1 MGAKQSTTQKRLV
14 TKIQGVLVVGGFE
27 NVKKKEIKML
37 AAWLLSQFPTTDP
50 GQICDSTFWSHVSLK
65 ANSMCRSG
73 DSKMLKIA
81 FLCSTIRDL
90 LASRRQ
96 LGEQPT
102 ESSFVPS
109 STVRSS
115 PVPFS
120 SMSTPK
126 SGILKRA
133 ARLGSTQEQ
142 FHPPGSLQDVHSPR
156 LRSPGQTPRDS
167 SYPPF
172 SPVRVLKG
180 SKTVRFYPPPSP
192 TPSESSLTQDGVS
205 EPLNGGRH
213 MAFPAKPSPSP
224 HNPFRSSRNPFRSLD
239 SPSFPPSPSPTVPPL
254 PPPISPPTAMP
265 PVYHASE
272 AGTIPL
278 VPAPV
283 TGSSPSVP
291 CSGSHA
297 LPSGSHGQSVAGGG
311 AGGRNPESLP
321 NLTAAPVTYIPGAE
335 GRTQSHWTPFS
346 NTTIK
351 ELCKA
356 QKDYSRENEFF
367 RGILR
372 ATLTDTVIIPAD
384 LRRIFSCLLCPS
396 EFRLWEAN
404 WKREIG
410 KILPQLWENQ
420 STAVDTEGGMITT
433 EHLSGVGSWAD
444 GNYQAWYIPADAL
457 KATTLAALK
466 AFTSLRS
473 PTTPLIPYSKILQ
486 GDNEPFL
493 LFTERL
499 RKAIE
504 VQVKDE
510 ATREGILTEMAAT
523 NANPACKAA
532 ILSLPFDPP
541 ADLTQMLEV
550 CERKVAVLPGDHPLR
565 PPLRRAAAAVSN
577 SSRGGDPDSTKT
589 SEDKSAAKKLVS
601 ERESS
606 PRKEK
611 SRADNASPSGEGG
624 EGERSHFISPGCSP
638 ASSFIPDLTLSNP
651 ILTTLSEH
659 SPYRLQ
665 LIEPLHITDTDLHE
679 ISVCPDAQGTWWRVK
694 CRYVVVGD
702 TKHTPE
708 HLNIL
713 PGVLSS
719 QINHFSILLHCTCPP
734 IFLPQGQVIAQAIP
748 VPEIRCSISD
758 DDNSTPTVA
767 WSQVVSRDKP
777 RLTCQLQKDGNVT
790 TLNGLLDT
798 GADVTIIPV
807 REWPSQW
814 ELQNVAGRIQGVG
827 GIQLAKQSR
836 SFVQIMGP
844 DGQLANIRP
853 FVLDYTEPLWGR
865 DLLAQWGAKIDLPS
879 APQVFGAA
887 VTEGRPIQKL
897 NWKSDTPIWVE
908 QWPLSK
914 QKLKAL
920 QELVDEQLRKGHL
933 VESTS
938 PWNSPVFVIRKPN
951 KNKWRLL
958 HDLRKINNIIEN
970 MGSLQPGM
978 PSPAMLPQNYHL
990 AVIDVKDCF
999 FQIPLHP
1006 DDAPRFA
1013 FSVPTINREAPR
1025 KRYHWTVLPQGMKNS
1040 PVICQWYVSSLL
1052 SPVRDAMKEVIIHHY
1067 MDDILICAPT
1077 DDILTHALD
1086 LTTNVL
1092 IAAGFELQQ
1101 DKIQR
1106 MPPWKYLGL
1115 EIGRRTIVPQ
1125 KISIRPHIRTLADVQ
1140 QLCGALNWVRPW
1152 LGISTE
1158 DLAPLFNLLKGGEE
1172 LSSPR
1177 SLTPEAEAALEKVQ
1191 ASISERQAHRYKP
1204 NLPFKFIVLGK
1215 LPHLHGVIFQWDN
1228 STRRDQG
1235 AKDPLLIM
1243 EWVFLS
1249 HHRSKRMTRPQE
1261 LVAELIRKARL
1272 RIRELAGVDF
1282 ECIHIPIQLSSGNL
1296 TKAMLEHLL
1305 QENEAL
1311 QFALDSYSGQV
1322 SIHRPSHKFF
1332 NADVQ
1337 FHLSLKTVQSRTPLE
1352 ALTVFTDASGA
1363 SHKSVMTWKDPQ
1375 TQQWEA
1381 DVKVVVGSPQIAEL
1395 DAVVRAFEK
1404 FPEPFNLITDSAYV
1418 AGVVSRAEGAI
1429 LQEVSNNT
1437 LFVLL
1442 SKLIRLV
1449 SHRKQPFYVMHVRS
1463 HTELPGFIMEGN
1475 RRADALAA
1483 PAQMAPLP
1491 KVFEQAK
1498 LSHQLFHQN
1507 APGLVRQFKITREQA
1522 RAIVAT
1528 CPQCQSYQL
1537 PSMAS
1542 GTNPRGLSSCEVWQM
1557 DVTHIP
1563 EFGRLS
1569 YVHVS
1574 IDTFSNAIYASAHTG
1589 EKANDVKK
1597 HLLLAFSVLGI
1608 PKTIK
1613 TDNGPAYKSREL
1625 RSFLQQWGI
1634 EHKTGIP
1641 YSPTGQAM
1649 VERAHQ
1655 SLKNTLHHQHSAMKM
1670 DSPQARLARAL
1681 YTLNF
1686 LNCSFGNLSPPI
1698 VRHFG
1703 QNEGLRP
1710 EARPPVLVKDPET
1723 WRTEGPYDLVTWGRG
1738 YACVSTPSGP
1748 KWVPSKWVKPFLPK
1762 KQVSVNDVSQ
1772 VHEACW
1778 RRRRKPFESDFDILE
1793 PII

>member
-1 MGAKQSTTQKRLV
+1 
-14 TKIQGVLVVGGFE
+14 
-27 NVKKKEIKML
+27 
-37 AAWLLSQFPTTDP
+37 
-50 GQICDSTFWSHVSLK
+50 
-65 ANSMCRSG
+65 MCRSG

-81 FLCSTIRDL
+81 YLSSTIRDL
-90 LASRRQ
+90 LRSKRQ

-102 ESSFVPS
+102 SPEFVPS
-109 STVRSS
+109 SVACSS
-115 PVPFS
+115 PTPFPS
-120 SMSTPK
+120 TSTPR

-133 ARLGSTQEQ
+133 ARDGSAQELY
-142 FHPPGSLQDVHSPR
+142 HPPGSLQGVPSLRP
-156 LRSPGQTPRDS
+156 RSPGQTLRDS
-167 SYPPF
+167 PCPPF
-172 SPVRVLKG
+172 SPVRCLKS
-180 SKTVRFYPPPSP
+180 SKSVRFYPPPSP
-192 TPSESSLTQDGVS
+192 TPLGDSPSQDGADES
-205 EPLNGGRH
+205 QSGGDL
-213 MAFPAKPSPSP
+213 MGFPAETPP
-224 HNPFRSSRNPFRSLD
+224 SSRNPFRSPRNPFRFPD
-239 SPSFPPSPSPTVPPL
+239 PSSSSVPSAPPL
-254 PPPISPPTAMP
+254 PPPLPLRGAPPPAP
-265 PVYHASE
+265 PFEASASE
-272 AGTIPL
+272 AGTTPS

-283 TGSSPSVP
+283 TGSSSSAPGPGSHAPS
-291 CSGSHA
+291 SGSHA
-297 LPSGSHGQSVAGGG
+297 PSGAGGG
-311 AGGRNPESLP
+311 AGAWNQGPLL
-321 NLTAAPVTYIPGAE
+321 NLSAAPVSYIPGRE
-335 GRTQSHWTPFS
+335 GRTQAQWIPFS
-346 NTTIK
+346 NQTIK

-356 QKDYSRENEFF
+356 QKDYSRESEFF

-372 ATLTDTVIIPAD
+372 AILTDAIVIPAD
-384 LRRIFSCLLCPS
+384 LRRIFSCLLSPS

-410 KILPQLWENQ
+410 KILPQLWQ
-420 STAVDTEGGMITT
+420 DASSARDTEGGMISTD
-433 EHLSGVGSWAD
+433 HLCGIGDWAD
-444 GNYQAWYIPADAL
+444 GNYQAWYIPAEAL
-457 KATTLAALK
+457 KATTSAALK
-466 AFTSLRS
+466 AFTALRP
-473 PTTPLIPYSKILQ
+473 PTAPLISYTKIIQ
-486 GDNEPFL
+486 EDNEPFL

-499 RKAIE
+499 RKAVE
-504 VQVKDE
+504 MQVRDE
-510 ATREGILTEMAAT
+510 ATREEILTEMAAT

-541 ADLTQMLEV
+541 PDLTQMLQV
-550 CERKVAVLPGDHPLR
+550 CERKVSVLPESTPRGQRPTQRRVAVAESTTAEDNNPAPHRTPRPIRR
-565 PPLRRAAAAVSN
+565 PPPGADAPSALKKLTQEREASPRKDKSRAEN
-577 SSRGGDPDSTKT
+577 FPSRGGGGGGEQPEAVPQVNPPTLSYPQDSTT
-589 SEDKSAAKKLVS
+589 SY
-601 ERESS
+601 
-606 PRKEK
+606 
-611 SRADNASPSGEGG
+611 
-624 EGERSHFISPGCSP
+624 
-638 ASSFIPDLTLSNP
+638 P
-651 ILTTLSEH
+651 ILTTTSNI

-665 LIEPLHITDTDLHE
+665 LIEPLHLTDTSFRE
-679 ISVCPDAQGTWWRVK
+679 VSVSPDAQGTWWRVK
-694 CRYVVVGD
+694 CKYVVVGD
-702 TKHTPE
+702 TKYTPP
-708 HLNIL
+708 HINIL
-713 PGVLSS
+713 PGVVSTHIHL
-719 QINHFSILLHCTCPP
+719 FSVVLHCTQPP
-734 IFLPQGQVIAQAIP
+734 IFLPKGQVIAQAIP
-748 VPEIRCSISD
+748 VPEICHSTTD
-758 DDNSTPTVA
+758 TEVTPTVA
-767 WSQVVSRDKP
+767 WSQFVTGDKP
-777 RLTCQLQKDGNVT
+777 RLTCHIQKDGEAT
-790 TLNGLLDT
+790 TLHGLLDT
-798 GADVTIIPV
+798 GADVTIIPA
-807 REWPSQW
+807 REWPAHW
-814 ELQNVAGRIQGVG
+814 ELQNVAGKIQGVG
-827 GIQLAKQSR
+827 GVQLAKQSR

-844 DGQLANIRP
+844 DGQLASVRP
-853 FVLDYTEPLWGR
+853 FVLNYSEPLWGR

-879 APQVFGAA
+879 APPVFRAA
-887 VTEGRPIQKL
+887 VTEGRPTQKL
-897 NWKSDTPIWVE
+897 NWKSDVPVWVE

-920 QELVDEQLRKGHL
+920 QELVDEQLQKGHL

-938 PWNSPVFVIRKPN
+938 PWNSPVFVIKKPN

-958 HDLRKINNIIEN
+958 HDLRKINDIIED

-978 PSPAMLPQNYHL
+978 PSPAMLPQNHQL
-990 AVIDVKDCF
+990 AVIDIKDCF

-1025 KRYHWTVLPQGMKNS
+1025 RRYHWTVLPQGMKNS

-1052 SPVRDAMKEVIIHHY
+1052 SPVRAAMPEVTIQHY
-1067 MDDILICAPT
+1067 MDDILVCAPT
-1077 DDILTHALD
+1077 DDMLTHALD
-1086 LTTNVL
+1086 LTINSL

-1106 MPPWKYLGL
+1106 MPPWRYLGL

-1125 KISIRPHIRTLADVQ
+1125 KISIRPNIRTLADVQ

-1152 LGISTE
+1152 LGVSTE

-1177 SLTPEAEAALEKVQ
+1177 SLTPEAQAALEKIQ
-1191 ASISERQAHRYKP
+1191 TSISSRQAHRYRP
-1204 NLPFKFIVLGK
+1204 ELPFKFIILGR
-1215 LPHLHGVIFQWDN
+1215 LPHLHGVIFQWDSN
-1228 STRRDQG
+1228 IKRDQG
-1235 AKDPLLIM
+1235 AKDPLLII

-1249 HHRSKRMTRPQE
+1249 HHRSKRMTKPQE

-1282 ECIHIPIQLSSGNL
+1282 NCIHVPIQLSSGNF

-1311 QFALDSYSGQV
+1311 QFALDSFSGQI
-1322 SIHRPSHKFF
+1322 SIHKPSHKFF
-1332 NADVQ
+1332 NSDIQ
-1337 FHLSLKTVQSRTPLE
+1337 FHLSIKSIQSRTPLE

-1381 DVKVVVGSPQIAEL
+1381 DVKVVLGSPQIAEL

-1404 FPEPFNLITDSAYV
+1404 FAEPFNLVTDSAYV

-1429 LQEVSNNT
+1429 LQEVSNNA
-1437 LFVLL
+1437 LFLLL

-1449 SHRKQPFYVMHVRS
+1449 SHREQPYYVMHVRS

-1483 PAQMAPLP
+1483 PAQVAPLP
-1491 KVFEQAK
+1491 CVFEQAK

-1507 APGLVRQFKITREQA
+1507 APGLVRQFKISREQA

-1528 CPQCQSYQL
+1528 CPQCQAFQL
-1537 PSMAS
+1537 PSIPS

-1557 DVTHIP
+1557 DVTHVP

-1574 IDTFSNAIYASAHTG
+1574 IDTFSNAVYASAHAG

-1608 PKTIK
+1608 PKCIK

-1670 DSPQARLARAL
+1670 DSPQTRLARAL
-1681 YTLNF
+1681 YTINF
-1686 LNCSFGNLSPPI
+1686 LNCSFDNLNPPV

-1703 QNEGLRP
+1703 ENKSLKP
-1710 EARPPVLVKDPET
+1710 ETKPPVLIKDPET
-1723 WRTEGPYDLVTWGRG
+1723 WKTEGPFDLVTWGRG

-1748 KWVPSKWVKPFLPK
+1748 KWVPSKWVRPFLPK
-1762 KQVSVNDVSQ
+1762 KQVSVGTVPQ
-1772 VHEACW
+1772 VQESCW
-1778 RRRRKPFESDFDILE
+1778 RRRRKPFEGDLDVLGSEF
-1793 PII
+1793 